1 MNWCQRDFAD
11 FHFNDSHLAWCVT
24 NMRSSIIIR
33 GALLPTPSH
42 VLAWLFLASC
52 FLFKFF
58 PVLSS
63 FTLRSRL
70 SSRFTSGREGEG
82 RIRDATRCH
91 ANARPAKYAINLAL
105 AWGHLC
111 MCVCVWKEKGF
122 AVICLSEALTAF
134 TYCAADALT
143 LDTKANTTI

>member
-1 MNWCQRDFAD
+1 MCDQHEEFHHHQGRCCQRQVTFSLDF
-11 FHFNDSHLAWCVT
+11 SSLLAFP
-24 NMRSSIIIR
+24 SSF
-33 GALLPTPSH
+33 SQ
-42 VLAWLFLASC
+42 FY
-52 FLFKFF
+52 
-58 PVLSS
+58 PVSPS

-70 SSRFTSGREGEG
+70 SSRFTNGREGEG

-111 MCVCVWKEKGF
+111 MCVCVCEKEKGF